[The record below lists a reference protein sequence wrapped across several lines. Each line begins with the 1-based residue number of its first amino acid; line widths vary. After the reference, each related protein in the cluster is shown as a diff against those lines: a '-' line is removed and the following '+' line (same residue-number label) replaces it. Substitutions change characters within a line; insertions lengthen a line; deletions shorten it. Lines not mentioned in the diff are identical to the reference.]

1 MIVCDVEYNVSDV
14 CIDCEKLKIFKTF
27 DKPCLEPE
35 RLIVGGSLPM
45 GIYQFLIAYCD
56 MEEEIDIENIINY
69 FEENYEGKLIDN
81 SHINVFVFE
90 IDKYYDADDLF
101 TEIKDIYYKYKQ
113 EPDDIRIRLE
123 IEKTKKEIY
132 MKFYLEGEDSIEPVC
147 FGSEKTEDI
156 IDEIHLFKQDI
167 VTRLLL
173 RVLYQTTKQTFAIL
187 SKTLH
192 NHDLDKTEVIN
203 HLNIAKEINQSLLS
217 Y

>member
-1 MIVCDVEYNVSDV
+1 MIKKNTNKFSSKLD
-14 CIDCEKLKIFKTF
+14 EKGLHIYKDNGEMFHTITIEEIEKIYETKI
-27 DKPCLEPE
+27 KE
-35 RLIVGGSLPM
+35 
-45 GIYQFLIAYCD
+45 D
-56 MEEEIDIENIINY
+56 MKEEIDIENIINY

-90 IDKYYDADDLF
+90 IDKYYDADGLF

-147 FGSEKTEDI
+147 FGSENTEDI
-156 IDEIHLFKQDI
+156 INEIHLFKQDI

-203 HLNIAKEINQSLLS
+203 HLNIAKEITESLI
-217 Y
+217 YH

>member
-1 MIVCDVEYNVSDV
+1 MIKKNTNKFSSKLD
-14 CIDCEKLKIFKTF
+14 EKGLHIYKDNSEMFHTITIEEIEKIYETKI
-27 DKPCLEPE
+27 KE
-35 RLIVGGSLPM
+35 
-45 GIYQFLIAYCD
+45 D
-56 MEEEIDIENIINY
+56 MKEEIDIENIINY

-90 IDKYYDADDLF
+90 IDKYYSKDSIF
-101 TEIKDIYYKYKQ
+101 TEIKDIYYKYKTKT
-113 EPDDIRIRLE
+113 DDIRIRLE
-123 IEKTKKEIY
+123 IKKYKKEIY

-147 FGSEKTEDI
+147 FGSENTEDI
-156 IDEIHLFKQDI
+156 INEIHLFKQDI

-203 HLNIAKEINQSLLS
+203 HLNIAKEITESLIS
-217 Y
+217 QEA

>member
-1 MIVCDVEYNVSDV
+1 MIKKNTNKFSSKFD
-14 CIDCEKLKIFKTF
+14 EKGLHIYKDNSEMFHTITIEEIEKIYETKI
-27 DKPCLEPE
+27 KE
-35 RLIVGGSLPM
+35 
-45 GIYQFLIAYCD
+45 D
-56 MEEEIDIENIINY
+56 MKEEIDIENIINY

-90 IDKYYDADDLF
+90 IDKYYDADGLF

-147 FGSEKTEDI
+147 FGSENEEDI
-156 IDEIHLFKQDI
+156 INEIHLFKQDI

-173 RVLYQTTKQTFAIL
+173 RVLHQTTKQTFAIL

-203 HLNIAKEINQSLLS
+203 HLNIAKEITESLIS
-217 Y
+217 WEE